1 MTQLEQLKTVLLR
14 EIKQKE
20 WMKDNHKNG
29 NLTTSYFMGAIAAL
43 RYILY
48 ILDKLINNK
57 DNG

>member
-1 MTQLEQLKTVLLR
+1 MTQLEQLKTVLVR

-20 WMKDNHKNG
+20 WMQENKQSG
-29 NLTTSYFMGAIAAL
+29 RCSSAYFAGCLASL

-48 ILDKLINNK
+48 ILEKLTNNK